1 MPETGWTRD
10 EMMTI
15 ETARRIRPGVRC
27 FVGVGTPSLAA
38 CLARALHAP
47 DAVLVYESGAIGAA
61 PTVAPLSIADYEL
74 AETAACLVSVPE
86 LFSYWLQAG
95 RIDLAVL
102 GTAQIDRRGNLNT
115 TVIGDYAHP
124 KIRLPGAG
132 GAPEIASGV
141 REIVVATRH
150 TAKAFVERVDFVTTP
165 ARPAALRA
173 VITDLGVLQP
183 DAATGELALVAVHSG
198 VCIDEVRASTGWSL
212 SIGTGCGE
220 TAPPTAAE
228 LAALRALELRTREA
242 HSSTPLRR
250 SA

>member
-1 MPETGWTRD
+1 
-10 EMMTI
+10 MTI
-15 ETARRIRPGVRC
+15 ETARRIRRGLRC
-27 FVGVGTPSLAA
+27 FVGVGPPSVAA

-86 LFSYWLQAG
+86 LFSYWLQSG

-115 TVIGDYAHP
+115 TVIGEYAHP
-124 KIRLPGAG
+124 RLRLPGAG

-141 REIVVATRH
+141 HEILVITRH
-150 TAKAFVERVDFVTTP
+150 ALKTFVDRVDFVTTP

-173 VITDLGVLQP
+173 VITDLGVLQL
-183 DAATGELALVAVHSG
+183 DDQTGALTLVAVHSG
-198 VCIDEVRASTGWSL
+198 VRIDEVRDSTGWPL
-212 SIGTGCGE
+212 SIATPCAE
-220 TAPPTAAE
+220 TAPPAAAE
-228 LAALRALELRTREA
+228 LAALRALERRTREA
-242 HSSTPLRR
+242 HSSTPLLR